1 MRVVASDAQE
11 KSKVRMKR
19 TLKSDVKKERN
30 SYRMTAAVLIIDI
43 DHDREGKGKVIL
55 ES

>member
-19 TLKSDVKKERN
+19 TLESDVKKERN
-30 SYRMTAAVLIIDI
+30 SYRMTAAVLIDI